1 MKHLATNT
9 EAEIKEELPQSRAS
23 SPASN
28 MSWEPESRD
37 LLTLSTNSLHI
48 HGDQEI
54 TLHPLSEIK
63 RYHSVGYLPT
73 YEWTVTDIP
82 LDDEPDSGLET
93 RKPHGDP
100 PVKPLDISLSPR
112 KELDLAVQETYYH
125 IVPMT
130 PLYPKDDSETN
141 DRRQIMMKKN
151 TKNKKRLGGSTRQR
165 KRSTPKAET
174 SLLQK
179 QKVLER
185 SSSWPSVHNTEVDS
199 STDLSPE
206 HHAQNFF

>member
-1 MKHLATNT
+1 MKDLATNT

-48 HGDQEI
+48 HGYQEI
-54 TLHPLSEIK
+54 TLHPLSEMK

-73 YEWTVTDIP
+73 YEWTITDIP

-93 RKPHGDP
+93 SRPHRDP
-100 PVKPLDISLSPR
+100 PVKPLDISLSPQ
-112 KELDLAVQETYYH
+112 KELHLAAQETYYH

-130 PLYPKDDSETN
+130 PLYPKDDGEIN
-141 DRRQIMMKKN
+141 DRRQVMMKKN
-151 TKNKKRLGGSTRQR
+151 TKIKRHGGSARHR
-165 KRSTPKAET
+165 KRSTPKAEP
-174 SLLQK
+174 SLFQK
-179 QKVLER
+179 QKVSER
-185 SSSWPSVHNTEVDS
+185 SSSWPSVHNPEMDS

-206 HHAQNFF
+206 HHTQNFF